1 MMEFRGTTILSVRK
15 GPDVVLGGDGQ
26 VTFGNV
32 VMKQKANKLRTL
44 YDGSIIAGFAG
55 SVADALTLFDRF
67 EKKLAE
73 YGGNLLRASVELAKE
88 WRYDK
93 YLRKLEAMLGV
104 ADAERSLIISGSGDI
119 IEPEN
124 GILSIG
130 SGSEY
135 ARSAAIALLENSDLD
150 AEAIVL
156 KSLKIAASIC
166 IYTNDN
172 ILTLKLSK

>member
-1 MMEFRGTTILSVRK
+1 MEFKRTTILSVRR
-15 GPDVVLGGDGQ
+15 DDQVVIGGDGQ
-26 VTFGNV
+26 VSLGNV

-44 YDGSIIAGFAG
+44 YDGKIIAGFAG
-55 SVADALTLFDRF
+55 SVGDALTLFDRF

-73 YGGNLLRASVELAKE
+73 YGGNLLRSSVELAKE

-93 YLRKLEAMLGV
+93 YLRRLEALLGV
-104 ADAERSLIISGSGDI
+104 SDIEKSLIISGSGDI

-135 ARSAAIALLENSDLD
+135 ARSAAIALLENTDLD
-150 AEAIVL
+150 AESIVL
-156 KSLKIAASIC
+156 KSLNIASSLC

>member
-1 MMEFRGTTILSVRK
+1 MIFKGTTILSVRK
-15 GPDVVLGGDGQ
+15 DDQVVIGGDGQ

-44 YDGSIIAGFAG
+44 YDGRILAGFAG
-55 SVADALTLFDRF
+55 SVADALTLFERF

-93 YLRKLEAMLGV
+93 YLRKLEALLGV
-104 ADAERSLIISGSGDI
+104 ADIERSLIISGSGDI

-124 GILSIG
+124 GFLAIG

-135 ARSAAIALLENSDLD
+135 ARSAAIALLENFEFD
-150 AEAIVL
+150 AEQIVL
-156 KSLKIAASIC
+156 KSLKIASSIC
-166 IYTNDN
+166 IYTNEN
-172 ILTLKLSK
+172 ILTLKLTK

>member
-1 MMEFRGTTILSVRK
+1 MIFKGTTILSVRK
-15 GPDVVLGGDGQ
+15 DDQVVIGGDGQ

-44 YDGSIIAGFAG
+44 YDGRILAGFAG
-55 SVADALTLFDRF
+55 SVADALTLFERF

-93 YLRKLEAMLGV
+93 YLRKLEALLGV
-104 ADAERSLIISGSGDI
+104 ADIERSLIISGSGDI

-124 GILSIG
+124 GFLAIG

-135 ARSAAIALLENSDLD
+135 ARSAAIALLENSELD
-150 AEAIVL
+150 AEQIVL
-156 KSLKIAASIC
+156 KSLKIASSIC
-166 IYTNDN
+166 IYTNEN
-172 ILTLKLSK
+172 ILTLKLTK

>member
-1 MMEFRGTTILSVRK
+1 MIFKGTTILSVRK
-15 GPDVVLGGDGQ
+15 DDQVVIGGDGQ

-44 YDGSIIAGFAG
+44 YDGRILAGFAG
-55 SVADALTLFDRF
+55 SVADALTLFERF

-93 YLRKLEAMLGV
+93 YLRKLEALLGV
-104 ADAERSLIISGSGDI
+104 ADIERSLIISGSGDI

-124 GILSIG
+124 GILAIG

-135 ARSAAIALLENSDLD
+135 ARSAAIALLENSELD
-150 AEAIVL
+150 AEQIVL
-156 KSLKIAASIC
+156 KSLKIASSIC
-166 IYTNDN
+166 IYTNEN
-172 ILTLKLSK
+172 ILTLKLTK

>member
-1 MMEFRGTTILSVRK
+1 LIFKGTTILSVRK
-15 GPDVVLGGDGQ
+15 DDQVVIGGDGQ

-44 YDGSIIAGFAG
+44 YDGRILAGFAG
-55 SVADALTLFDRF
+55 SVADALTLFERF

-93 YLRKLEAMLGV
+93 YLRKLEALLGV
-104 ADAERSLIISGSGDI
+104 ADIERSLIISGSGDI

-124 GILSIG
+124 GILAIG

-135 ARSAAIALLENSDLD
+135 ARSAAIALLENSELD
-150 AEAIVL
+150 AEQIVL
-156 KSLKIAASIC
+156 KSLKIASSIC
-166 IYTNDN
+166 IYTNEN
-172 ILTLKLSK
+172 ILTLKLTK

>member
-1 MMEFRGTTILSVRK
+1 MTDFRRTTILSVRRD
-15 GPDVVLGGDGQ
+15 GMVVIGGDGQ
-26 VTFGNV
+26 VTLGNV

-44 YDGSIIAGFAG
+44 YNGKIIAGFAG
-55 SVADALTLFDRF
+55 SVGDALTLFDKF

-73 YGGNLLRASVELAKE
+73 YGGNLLRASVELAKD

-93 YLRKLEAMLGV
+93 YLRKLEALLGV
-104 ADAERSLIISGSGDI
+104 ADSERSLIISGSGDI

-124 GILSIG
+124 GILAIG
-130 SGSEY
+130 SGSDY
-135 ARSAAIALLENSDLD
+135 ARSSAIALLENTDLD
-150 AEAIVL
+150 AESIVL

-172 ILTLKLSK
+172 IITLKL